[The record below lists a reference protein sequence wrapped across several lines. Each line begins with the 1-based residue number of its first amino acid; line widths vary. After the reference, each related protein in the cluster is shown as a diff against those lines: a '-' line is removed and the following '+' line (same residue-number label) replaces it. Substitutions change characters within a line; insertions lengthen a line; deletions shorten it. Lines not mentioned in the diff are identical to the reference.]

1 MQILLDTNV
10 ISETTR
16 PSPNERVIYYLAR
29 GIPAYISALT
39 LYELKHGAASLKEK
53 KRREELLRWVALIR
67 ATYEAY
73 ILPMTA
79 DIAET
84 AAVLRANA
92 GKRGRPTHIEDAII
106 AATAGKHNLTLVT
119 RNISDFEVTGVPLLN
134 PWEEQ
139 PGDP

>member
-10 ISETTR
+10 LSETTR
-16 PSPNERVIYYLAR
+16 PSPNERVTYYLAR

-39 LYELKHGAASLKEK
+39 LYELKNGAASLKEK
-53 KRREELLRWVALIR
+53 NRREELLAWVASIR
-67 ATYEAY
+67 EAYEAY

-92 GKRGRPTHIEDAII
+92 GKRGRVLHIEDAII
-106 AATAGKHNLTLVT
+106 AATAIEHELTLVT
-119 RNISDFEVTGVPLLN
+119 RNISDFEVTSVALFN
-134 PWEEQ
+134 PWNEH
-139 PGDP
+139 P

>member
-10 ISETTR
+10 LSETTR
-16 PSPNERVIYYLAR
+16 PSPNERVISYLAR

-39 LYELKHGAASLKEK
+39 LYELKNGAASLKEK
-53 KRREELLRWVALIR
+53 NRREELLAWVASIR
-67 ATYEAY
+67 ERYEAY

-79 DIAET
+79 NIAET

-92 GKRGRPTHIEDAII
+92 SKRGRALHIEDAII
-106 AATAGKHNLTLVT
+106 AATASEHNLTLVT
-119 RNISDFEVTGVPLLN
+119 RNLSDFEVTGVPLLD

-139 PGDP
+139 P

>member
-10 ISETTR
+10 LSETTR
-16 PSPNERVIYYLAR
+16 PSPNEHVISYLAR

-53 KRREELLRWVALIR
+53 KRREELLKWVASIR
-67 ATYEAY
+67 ERYDPY

-92 GKRGRPTHIEDAII
+92 SKRGRAY
-106 AATAGKHNLTLVT
+106 TLKM
-119 RNISDFEVTGVPLLN
+119 RLL
-134 PWEEQ
+134 PQ
-139 PGDP
+139 LQASTS